1 MIGYVVPTDAA
12 VVADSQKNVISI
24 STSCRPRMSCRPSNV
39 SMPMPL
45 PTVDAFLSLRLCVLG
60 MAL

>member
-24 STSCRPRMSCRPSNV
+24 NTSCRPRMSCRPSNV

-45 PTVDAFLSLRLCVLG
+45 LTVDAFLSLR
-60 MAL
+60 

>member
-24 STSCRPRMSCRPSNV
+24 NASCRPRMSCRPSNV
-39 SMPMPL
+39 SMPL
-45 PTVDAFLSLRLCVLG
+45 PTVDTFLSIRLCVLG
-60 MAL
+60 MAF